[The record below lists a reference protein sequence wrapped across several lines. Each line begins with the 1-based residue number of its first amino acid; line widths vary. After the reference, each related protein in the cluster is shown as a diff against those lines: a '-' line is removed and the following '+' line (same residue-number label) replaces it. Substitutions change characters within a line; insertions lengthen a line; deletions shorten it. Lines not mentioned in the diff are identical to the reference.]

1 MRWACDA
8 LRADATDLGA
18 GHAVAHVYRKG
29 HVGASLVV
37 YAPFGFLVTALV
49 SIEVGLVGAA
59 GVASLAMVPDLDT
72 RIPFVKHRGITHTVW
87 FALLIGLAFGL
98 VGLAVGLQTGVVE
111 ALLFGGAAFLFGAV
125 TIVSHLL
132 ADALT
137 PMGIRP
143 YAPVSDTEYT
153 LDLFTAA
160 NPLANYG
167 LLGLG
172 GVVVAVALVAGDAVP
187 V

>member
-1 MRWACDA
+1 M
-8 LRADATDLGA
+8 
-18 GHAVAHVYRKG
+18 YRKG

-37 YAPFGFLVTALV
+37 YAPFGFLVTVLA

-72 RIPFVKHRGITHTVW
+72 RVPFVKHRGITHTVW
-87 FALLIGLAFGL
+87 FALLVGVAFGA
-98 VGLAVGLQTGVVE
+98 VGVAVGLQRGVVE
-111 ALLFGGAAFLFGAV
+111 ALLFGGAGFLFGAV

-143 YAPVSDTEYT
+143 FAPVRDAEYT

-160 NPLANYG
+160 NPLANYA

-172 GVVVAVALVAGDAVP
+172 VVVITVALVAGEAVP

>member
-1 MRWACDA
+1 M
-8 LRADATDLGA
+8 
-18 GHAVAHVYRKG
+18 HRKG
-29 HVGASLVV
+29 HLGASLVV
-37 YAPFGFLVTALV
+37 YAPLGFLLTALA
-49 SIEVGLVGAA
+49 SIELGLVGAA
-59 GVASLAMVPDLDT
+59 GVASLAMVPDLDM

-87 FALLIGLAFGL
+87 FALRVGVAFGI
-98 VGLAVGLQTGVVE
+98 VGLAVGLQSGGAE
-111 ALLFGGAAFLFGAV
+111 ALVFGAAAFLFGIV
-125 TIVSHLL
+125 TIGSHLL

-143 YAPVSDTEYT
+143 FAPVRDDEYT

-172 GVVVAVALVAGDAVP
+172 GVAVAVALVAGEAVP
-187 V
+187 I

>member
-1 MRWACDA
+1 MHRN
-8 LRADATDLGA
+8 
-18 GHAVAHVYRKG
+18 G
-29 HVGASLVV
+29 HVGASLAV
-37 YAPFGFLVTALV
+37 YAPFGFLVTALA

-59 GVASLAMVPDLDT
+59 GVASLAMVPDLDI
-72 RIPFVKHRGITHTVW
+72 RVPFVKHRGITHTVW
-87 FALLIGLAFGL
+87 FALLVGVAFGV
-98 VGLAVGLQTGVVE
+98 VGLALGFQSGVAA
-111 ALLFGGAAFLFGAV
+111 ALLFGGAGFLFGAV

-143 YAPVSDTEYT
+143 YAPVWDTEYT

-172 GVVVAVALVAGDAVP
+172 GVVAAVALVAGAAVP

>member
-1 MRWACDA
+1 M
-8 LRADATDLGA
+8 
-18 GHAVAHVYRKG
+18 YRNG

-37 YAPFGFLVTALV
+37 YAPFGFLVTALA
-49 SIEVGLVGAA
+49 SIEVAAAGAF

-72 RIPFVKHRGITHTVW
+72 RVPFVEHRGITHTVW
-87 FALLIGLAFGL
+87 FALFVGVVLGG
-98 VGLAVGLQTGVVE
+98 VGLAVGLQRGLAE
-111 ALLFGGAAFLFGAV
+111 ALLFGAAAFLFGAV
-125 TIVSHLL
+125 TIVSHIL

-137 PMGIRP
+137 PTGIRP
-143 YAPVSDTEYT
+143 YAPVRDTEYS

-160 NPLANYG
+160 NPFANYG

-172 GVVVAVALVAGDAVP
+172 GVVVAVALVAGEAVP

>member
-1 MRWACDA
+1 M
-8 LRADATDLGA
+8 
-18 GHAVAHVYRKG
+18 YRKG

-37 YAPFGFLVTALV
+37 YAPFGFLVAALA

-72 RIPFVKHRGITHTVW
+72 RVPFVKHRGITHTVW
-87 FALLIGLAFGL
+87 FALLVGVAFGV
-98 VGLAVGLQTGVVE
+98 VGLAAGLRRGVVE
-111 ALLFGGAAFLFGAV
+111 ALLFGGAGLLFGVV

-143 YAPVSDTEYT
+143 FAPLRDTEYT

-160 NPLANYG
+160 NPIANYA

-172 GVVVAVALVAGDAVP
+172 GVVAAAALVAGEAVP
-187 V
+187 M

>member
-1 MRWACDA
+1 M
-8 LRADATDLGA
+8 
-18 GHAVAHVYRKG
+18 HRKG

-37 YAPFGFLVTALV
+37 YAPLGFLVTALA
-49 SIEVGLVGAA
+49 SIELGLVGAA
-59 GVASLAMVPDLDT
+59 GVASLAMVPDLDM
-72 RIPFVKHRGITHTVW
+72 RVPFVKHRGITHTVW
-87 FALLIGLAFGL
+87 FALLVGVAFGA
-98 VGLAVGLQTGVVE
+98 VGLAVGFQAGIAE
-111 ALLFGGAAFLFGAV
+111 ALLFGGAGFLFGTV

-143 YAPVSDTEYT
+143 FAPVRDDEYT

-160 NPLANYG
+160 NPLANYA

-172 GVVVAVALVAGDAVP
+172 GVVVAVALVAGEAVP

>member
-1 MRWACDA
+1 M
-8 LRADATDLGA
+8 
-18 GHAVAHVYRKG
+18 YRKG

-37 YAPFGFLVTALV
+37 YAPLGFLVTALA
-49 SIEVGLVGAA
+49 SIEVGVVGAA
-59 GVASLAMVPDLDT
+59 GVASLAMVPDLDI
-72 RIPFVKHRGITHTVW
+72 RVPFLKHRGITHTVW
-87 FALLIGLAFGL
+87 FALLVGLAFGAA
-98 VGLAVGLQTGVVE
+98 GLAVGAQSGVVE
-111 ALLFGGAAFLFGAV
+111 ALLGGAAAFLFGAV
-125 TIVSHLL
+125 TIGSHLL

-143 YAPVSDTEYT
+143 FAPVRDTEYT

-172 GVVVAVALVAGDAVP
+172 GVVVGVALVAGEAVP